1 MELTEGDT
9 DLWTYQGNQNTSYT
23 QYFWFFAGAAPNTT
37 YTNGIWNSLYDGIG
51 SCNMAIS
58 LANKAP
64 FKTEAERN
72 VNEFCS
78 YPYRTSNDL

>member
-1 MELTEGDT
+1 MIQTSGLTKEIRI
-9 DLWTYQGNQNTSYT
+9 LPILR
-23 QYFWFFAGAAPNTT
+23 FWFFAGAAPNTT

-72 VNEFCS
+72 VKVAEARFL
-78 YPYRTSNDL
+78 RA